1 MMNTMKHQL
10 LKQTFLLLILVVAL
24 SSCNKDKTH
33 PGYAYM
39 PDMYYSEAYNANSE
53 NPVFPDKATNQM
65 PVPGT
70 IARGYMPYPYQP
82 KNHADQVAAG
92 NELVNPIA
100 VDTITLKKGKAQYD
114 IFCKNCHGVNGDG
127 NGYLYTSKL
136 FALKPTS
143 LIEPYVLDKKD
154 GEIFHIITVG
164 SLSGLMGAHGSQ
176 ITAENRWKIINYI
189 RNDLAPK

>member
-1 MMNTMKHQL
+1 MNTVKYKIKIQAL
-10 LKQTFLLLILVVAL
+10 VILVLMAVL
-24 SSCNKDKTH
+24 SSCNHDKKH

-53 NPVFPDKATNQM
+53 NPVFRNKITNQM

-70 IARGYMPYPYQP
+70 IARGHIPYPYQA
-82 KNHADQVAAG
+82 KNYFDQIAAG
-92 NELVNPIA
+92 NELLNPIEA
-100 VDTITLKKGKAQYD
+100 NLQTLSEGKAQYE
-114 IFCKNCHGVNGDG
+114 IFCMSCHGEQGDG

-136 FALKPTS
+136 YAMKPTS
-143 LIEPYVLDKKD
+143 LIESYIQDKKD

-176 ITAENRWKIINYI
+176 INAENRWKIINYV
-189 RNDLAPK
+189 RNDLAKK

>member
-1 MMNTMKHQL
+1 MKYLL
-10 LKQTFLLLILVVAL
+10 LKQTFLILILVLAL

-53 NPVFPDKATNQM
+53 NPVFRDKMTNQM

-70 IARGYMPYPYQP
+70 IARGHMPYPFQP

-92 NELVNPIA
+92 NTLVNPIA
-100 VDTITLKKGKAQYD
+100 IDSITLEEGRAQYE
-114 IFCKNCHGVNGDG
+114 IFCISCHGDIGDG
-127 NGYLYTSKL
+127 NGHLYTSKL
-136 FALKPTS
+136 FMAKPTS
-143 LIEPYVLDKKD
+143 LIEPYVLDKQD
-154 GEIFHIITVG
+154 GELFHIITVG

-176 ITAENRWKIINYI
+176 IKPEDRWKIINYF
-189 RNDLAPK
+189 RTELAK